1 MPAPHFKEPDVKRTA
16 LILATFSLTLAG
28 CSATNPAPNP
38 APSPGST
45 TAVTTAAVNQD
56 QFLADHGLP
65 DMDAA
70 QIIDHLDALPVAERP
85 ADLIA
90 SVRTDE
96 LVLSDA
102 NQEIV
107 LDLPENQTYVSIAP
121 YLTQTHDC
129 FYHSLTTC
137 LGELDN
143 EPVHVTITDE
153 DSGEVL
159 VDEQATTFDNG
170 FVGFWLPDETTGTI
184 EITHQDRTGTT
195 AFSTSA
201 DGATCV
207 TDLRLV

>member
-1 MPAPHFKEPDVKRTA
+1 MKRTA
-16 LILATFSLTLAG
+16 IILATLSLTLAG
-28 CSATNPAPNP
+28 CSATNQDPAPTND
-38 APSPGST
+38 AADT
-45 TAVTTAAVNQD
+45 TATNGTAATQD
-56 QFLADHGLP
+56 QFLASHGLA
-65 DMDAA
+65 DLDAS

-85 ADLIA
+85 TDLIA

-96 LVLSDA
+96 LVLSDD
-102 NQEIV
+102 NQELV

-137 LGELDN
+137 LGELGN

-153 DSGEVL
+153 ASGEVL

-170 FVGFWLPDETTGTI
+170 FVGFWLPSETTGTI

-195 AFSTSA
+195 AFSTSD

-207 TDLRLV
+207 TDLRMT